1 MTYTVKNGTW
11 CKDNNKEYYSTT
23 KAGLKAALVA
33 GEITS
38 GTKVVIHEPKY
49 HAGQLIQSLNPNC
62 PEGCF
67 VPHGQAFDTN
77 IYEELAKVFPSGV
90 LPDMR
95 ECVMVCAGENAH
107 ITTHEHD
114 VYSAGE
120 FKDDC
125 AAVGSHSH
133 TITIHDPGH
142 GHTVTD
148 PGHGHTVTD
157 PGHGHTVTDP
167 GHGHTVTDPGHDHT
181 VTDPGHG
188 HTVTDPGHDH
198 GRGSQ
203 NITGYLINDSNAT
216 TGGAFTSGEDSG
228 GQVVSGT
235 GGGKVVYFNAA
246 NTWDGRSEKVTT
258 GVSVKDNTTGVSVKD
273 NTTGVSVD
281 NDVTGVSV
289 KDNTTGVSVD
299 NNVTGVSVKDNTTG
313 ITAECSTAGTSGAN
327 VTRTKQFGV
336 YYYIAF

>member
-33 GEITS
+33 GEITA

-49 HAGQLIQSLNPNC
+49 HAGQLIQSLNPEC

-95 ECVMVCAGENAH
+95 ECVMVCAGENEH

-148 PGHGHTVTD
+148 PGH
-157 PGHGHTVTDP
+157 
-167 GHGHTVTDPGHDHT
+167 
-181 VTDPGHG
+181 
-188 HTVTDPGHDH
+188 DH
-198 GRGSQ
+198 GRGTY
-203 NITGYLINDSNAT
+203 NITGSTVANIFAERYLS
-216 TGGAFTSGEDSG
+216 GAFTLKESVDLSTVQGNDPCNR
-228 GQVVSGT
+228 VSFDASKAWT
-235 GGGKVVYFNAA
+235 
-246 NTWDGRSEKVTT
+246 GRSEKVTTDVSVNDSTTGVSVNDSTTGVSVDNSTTGVSVNDSTT
-258 GVSVKDNTTGVSVKD
+258 GVSVKDNT
-273 NTTGVSVD
+273 
-281 NDVTGVSV
+281 
-289 KDNTTGVSVD
+289 
-299 NNVTGVSVKDNTTG
+299 TGVSVKDNTTG
-313 ITAECSTAGTSGAN
+313 ITAECSTAGTSGSN

>member
-33 GEITS
+33 GEITA

-49 HAGQLIQSLNPNC
+49 HAGQLIQSLNPEC

-95 ECVMVCAGENAH
+95 ECVMVCAGENEH

-148 PGHGHTVTD
+148 PGHD
-157 PGHGHTVTDP
+157 
-167 GHGHTVTDPGHDHT
+167 
-181 VTDPGHG
+181 

-203 NITGYLINDSNAT
+203 NITGYLINDSNAYT
-216 TGGAFTSGEDSG
+216 IGGAFTSGEDAG
-228 GQVVSGT
+228 GQSVSGT
-235 GGGKVVYFNAA
+235 GGGKVVYFDASK
-246 NTWDGRSEKVTT
+246 TWTGRSENV
-258 GVSVKDNTTGVSVKD
+258 
-273 NTTGVSVD
+273 
-281 NDVTGVSV
+281 
-289 KDNTTGVSVD
+289 TTGVSVD
-299 NNVTGVSVKDNTTG
+299 NNTTGVSVKDNTTG